1 MRVACEKGLNMDF
14 GVKFAGNRSAV
25 KYTVSLGELVVDVD
39 WNESKTVSSA
49 ADAADADAADA
60 DASGG
65 TAASDSAMFSLVRGV
80 SEAVGV
86 WYNLTGKMKC
96 FDREEMSRQLR
107 HSNKA
112 ETGLTTDADTSST
125 AAGGGDADGAGVGAT
140 SSDPPAAAPDLEV
153 EAPKVCGASFAHHS
167 KTESWSGVT
176 CNENLHLVR
185 RQPALVVLRRVTT
198 RTYLM
203 PPPTSQSHSL
213 RLTSSSTVHAGQ
225 YERQRDRPGLLLAT
239 ERATRLEF

>member
-1 MRVACEKGLNMDF
+1 MDF

-203 PPPTSQSHSL
+203 PPPTSHFPLTQAHVVVYCTCRSIRTSKGSAG
-213 RLTSSSTVHAGQ
+213 TSSGHRTCHETGVLSS
-225 YERQRDRPGLLLAT
+225 
-239 ERATRLEF
+239 